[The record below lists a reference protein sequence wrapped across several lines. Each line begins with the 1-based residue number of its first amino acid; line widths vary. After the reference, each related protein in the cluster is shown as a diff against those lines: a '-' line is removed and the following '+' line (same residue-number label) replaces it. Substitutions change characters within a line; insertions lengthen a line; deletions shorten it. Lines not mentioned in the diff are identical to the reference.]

1 MSESFMLRSLVFP
14 FSLRAASVA
23 CACTVVLVT
32 LGGVPLQASAADD
45 AGEAGQIHLDAPTSG
60 WRNTSIDTD
69 PQNFTQEVHYPASDV
84 NTREGQSRMAL
95 IAGEI
100 RQAPKPKGT
109 AKGVGASQAPG
120 DDGAGPQVAPST
132 LIVNGV
138 AMPLKV
144 DENGRFSRP
153 YVFGKGA
160 NNVEV
165 RSADGSHRAVAQ
177 FYEANPNQLPAKLRV
192 VLSWSTDQTDLDLHV
207 LMPDGQHC
215 YYGNRVLDNGAAL
228 DVDVTSGYGPEIFE
242 SPVAE
247 HGRYFVYVNYYGG
260 EGMDVKGKPATITVA
275 TVTVIANENTVDEK
289 KQSFVVPMRKPG
301 ELTLVTSFVY

>member
-1 MSESFMLRSLVFP
+1 MHRSSLV
-14 FSLRAASVA
+14 RA
-23 CACTVVLVT
+23 VLPV
-32 LGGVPLQASAADD
+32 LPLLAVFALQAGLPQLAHAADSND
-45 AGEAGQIHLDAPTSG
+45 VGAIHLDAPESG
-60 WRNTSIDTD
+60 WRNSSIDPD
-69 PQNFTQEVHYPASDV
+69 PQDFVQEVHYPASDV
-84 NTREGQSRMAL
+84 NTREGQSRFAL
-95 IAGEI
+95 IAGEVK
-100 RQAPKPKGT
+100 QAPKQKKP
-109 AKGVGASQAPG
+109 AKAASASDDADATGSAPN
-120 DDGAGPQVAPST
+120 T

-153 YVFGKGA
+153 YAFGKGA

-165 RSADGSHRAVAQ
+165 RSADGSHRALAQ
-177 FYEANPNQLPAKLRV
+177 FYEANPNQLPAKIRV

-215 YYGNRVLDNGAAL
+215 FYGNRVLDNGAAL

-247 HGRYFVYVNYYGG
+247 PGRYYVYVNYYGG
-260 EGMDVKGKPATITVA
+260 EGMSAKGKPATITVA
-275 TVTVIANENTVDEK
+275 TITVIQNENTVNEK
-289 KQSFVVPMRKPG
+289 KQSYVVPMRKPG

>member
-1 MSESFMLRSLVFP
+1 MKRRTIAMHALLPWLAV
-14 FSLRAASVA
+14 LAAQA
-23 CACTVVLVT
+23 
-32 LGGVPLQASAADD
+32 GVPHTAHAEERN
-45 AGEAGQIHLDAPTSG
+45 EAGAIHLDAPESG
-60 WRNTSIDTD
+60 WRNSSIDAD
-69 PQNFTQEVHYPASDV
+69 PQNFVQEVHYPASDV
-84 NTREGQSRMAL
+84 NTPEGQSRFAL
-95 IAGEI
+95 IAGEVK
-100 RQAPKPKGT
+100 QAPKQNKTPKAASAADNADT
-109 AKGVGASQAPG
+109 AGSP
-120 DDGAGPQVAPST
+120 PHT

-153 YVFGKGA
+153 YAFGKGA

-165 RSADGSHRAVAQ
+165 RSADGSHRTVAQ
-177 FYEANPNQLPAKLRV
+177 FYEANANQLPAKVRV

-215 YYGNRVLDNGAAL
+215 FYGNRVLDNGAAL

-247 HGRYFVYVNYYGG
+247 RGRYYVYVNYYGG
-260 EGMDVKGKPATITVA
+260 EGMAATGKPATITVA
-275 TVTVIANENTVDEK
+275 TITVIENENTVNEK
-289 KQSFVVPMRKPG
+289 KQSYVVPMRKPG

>member
-1 MSESFMLRSLVFP
+1 MLMALTFLP
-14 FSLRAASVA
+14 FQAQAA
-23 CACTVVLVT
+23 
-32 LGGVPLQASAADD
+32 GD
-45 AGEAGQIHLDAPTSG
+45 AGEPGQIHLDAPESG
-60 WRNTSIDTD
+60 WRNSSIDAD
-69 PQNFTQEVHYPASDV
+69 PQNFVQEVHYPASDV

-95 IAGEI
+95 IAGEV
-100 RQAPKPKGT
+100 RQAPK
-109 AKGVGASQAPG
+109 AKGAGQEGTASQASA
-120 DDGAGPQVAPST
+120 DAGAGPHTAPNT
-132 LIVNGV
+132 LVVNGV

-153 YVFGKGA
+153 YAFGKGA

-165 RSADGSHRAVAQ
+165 RSADGSHRSVAQ
-177 FYEANPNQLPAKLRV
+177 FYEANPDQLPAKLRV

-215 YYGNRVLDNGAAL
+215 FYGNRVLDNGAAL

-260 EGMDVKGKPATITVA
+260 EGMSVTGKPATITVA
-275 TVTVIANENTVDEK
+275 TITVIANENTVNEK

>member
-1 MSESFMLRSLVFP
+1 MLRSVY
-14 FSLRAASVA
+14 FSFSPRVASFVPA
-23 CACTVVLVT
+23 LAFVLT
-32 LGGVPLQASAADD
+32 ALAGLPSQARAADD
-45 AGEAGQIHLDAPTSG
+45 AGDAGHIQLDEPTSG
-60 WRNTSIDTD
+60 WRNSSIDAD

-84 NTREGQSRMAL
+84 NTREGQSRLAL
-95 IAGEI
+95 IAGEVK
-100 RQAPKPKGT
+100 QAPKAKVRAKVAGKDT
-109 AKGVGASQAPG
+109 AASPASG
-120 DDGAGPQVAPST
+120 DDGAGPQIAPNT

-138 AMPLKV
+138 AMPLKI

-165 RSADGSHRAVAQ
+165 RSADGSHRSVAQ
-177 FYEANPNQLPAKLRV
+177 FYEANPDQLPAKLRV

-215 YYGNRVLDNGAAL
+215 FYGNRLLDNGAAL

-275 TVTVIANENTVDEK
+275 TITVIANENTVDEK